1 MNLLKLSL
9 HGRFSFLYHSI
20 VEGNPKFTI
29 PSQIVVTRRQFIYT
43 FTSNRN
49 RSCLPGNIERIFNL
63 EKTIIECDNV
73 SFHYE
78 HSTVLEDISLEV
90 KEGEFWALIGPN
102 GSGKSTLINII
113 LGLLKP
119 DQGNIKLFGQNIDSF
134 KQRERIGYVSQK
146 SNSFNS
152 GFPAT
157 VLEVVKSGLA
167 RKIGLFKSF
176 TKHDEQKAMDA
187 LHVVKMDDFAN
198 KNIGELSGGQ
208 QQRVFI
214 ARALVG
220 EPDLLIMDEPTVG
233 IDQKNVASFYSMLN
247 ALNREHGIAILLVT
261 HEVDLVTELATH
273 VACLN
278 RSIHFHGN
286 RSDYKKMNDAD
297 ISAWYGHPVRRVHQD
312 EKEGQR

>member
-1 MNLLKLSL
+1 MS
-9 HGRFSFLYHSI
+9 
-20 VEGNPKFTI
+20 
-29 PSQIVVTRRQFIYT
+29 
-43 FTSNRN
+43 
-49 RSCLPGNIERIFNL
+49 
-63 EKTIIECDNV
+63 KTIIECIDVN
-73 SFHYE
+73 FQYE

-113 LGLLKP
+113 LGLLKA
-119 DQGNIKLFGQNIDSF
+119 DQGEVKLFGQNVDSF
-134 KQRERIGYVSQK
+134 RHRERIGYVSQK

-157 VLEVVKSGLA
+157 VLEVVKSGLT
-167 RKIGLFKSF
+167 RKVGLFKGF
-176 TKHDEQKAMDA
+176 TKNDEQKA
-187 LHVVKMDDFAN
+187 LKSLQIVKMEEFAN
-198 KNIGELSGGQ
+198 QNIGELSGGQ

-247 ALNREHGIAILLVT
+247 ELNREHGIAILLVT
-261 HEVDLVTELATH
+261 HEIDLVTELATH

-278 RSIHFHGN
+278 RSIHFHGVQ
-286 RSDYKKMNDAD
+286 SDYKKMNDED
-297 ISAWYGHPVRRVHQD
+297 ISLWYGHPVRRVHQ
-312 EKEGQR
+312 EKKGV